1 MYVNWVGK
9 KKTQIWLLCPQRS
22 NTSKQLKRN
31 HSSRSFAGHVLNQ
44 PTVAAPIELR
54 LVDTHHRARWQEARS
69 ILQMVDQ
76 PKRSVCPK
84 SWCFSSSFTESRAK
98 KNAKKMLHH
107 LMFQKSYY
115 IITSILICLEH
126 PNWSGF
132 CLATVGHQHHRHQN
146 VCLVEERCGQRI
158 APIKIPSANQPQQ
171 NQAESKG
178 PCSFK
183 VAAPTIQLQS
193 IGQRDTQTSSVL
205 GISLPT
211 TNQPRVLN
219 VNEHIKLWSSSSY
232 HIIKPLLCFSDL

>member
-1 MYVNWVGK
+1 MYLCQRTPISNLAGAQWV
-9 KKTQIWLLCPQRS
+9 LA
-22 NTSKQLKRN
+22 TSTNPLTN
-31 HSSRSFAGHVLNQ
+31 HAYDLGTTSCMVPLAGH
-44 PTVAAPIELR
+44 PEGAPPKG
-54 LVDTHHRARWQEARS
+54 LVDIS
-69 ILQMVDQ
+69 
-76 PKRSVCPK
+76 
-84 SWCFSSSFTESRAK
+84 
-98 KNAKKMLHH
+98 
-107 LMFQKSYY
+107 
-115 IITSILICLEH
+115 SILICLEH